1 MIARPGRLRE
11 AHAHLFQLGRS
22 LSMVDLSDCS
32 SAGAMVERIGE
43 RAKSLGR
50 KGWVL
55 AHGAR
60 PDGWDDSR
68 WPDRSELDTA
78 AEGRPMVAWCFDY
91 HALVASS
98 SALER
103 AKITGDSKFIGG
115 RVELDADGVPTGVL
129 YEHAALAM
137 WNAVPE
143 PAIDQRRELVRQA
156 CQHLAELGFVE
167 VHDLKAQPWLG
178 EILGDLVVGGEIDM
192 RFVLFPLVEDLGDTL
207 DARARW
213 SGDAV
218 TLGGGKIFVDGTLN
232 SRTAWMLEPYADGH
246 RETPRGTPMM
256 PHDEIETKLLHCSQH
271 GLPVAAHAIGD
282 AGVRAVLDAIERTD
296 CRDTGCRIEH
306 AELISP
312 EDIPRFKQ
320 LGVIASVQPCHLL
333 PDIEALRRALPD
345 RLDRVLPIR
354 ELIESGME
362 PGVDLLFGSDVP
374 IVRAEPRDS
383 IRAAVDRR
391 REGMGQSEAIG
402 PGQAIDEATAW
413 RCFRVR

>member
-1 MIARPGRLRE
+1 M
-11 AHAHLFQLGRS
+11 
-22 LSMVDLSDCS
+22 
-32 SAGAMVERIGE
+32 
-43 RAKSLGR
+43 
-50 KGWVL
+50 
-55 AHGAR
+55 
-60 PDGWDDSR
+60 
-68 WPDRSELDTA
+68 
-78 AEGRPMVAWCFDY
+78 
-91 HALVASS
+91 
-98 SALER
+98 
-103 AKITGDSKFIGG
+103 
-115 RVELDADGVPTGVL
+115 
-129 YEHAALAM
+129 
-137 WNAVPE
+137 
-143 PAIDQRRELVRQA
+143 
-156 CQHLAELGFVE
+156 
-167 VHDLKAQPWLG
+167 
-178 EILGDLVVGGEIDM
+178 
-192 RFVLFPLVEDLGDTL
+192 
-207 DARARW
+207 
-213 SGDAV
+213 
-218 TLGGGKIFVDGTLN
+218 
-232 SRTAWMLEPYADGH
+232 
-246 RETPRGTPMM
+246 
-256 PHDEIETKLLHCSQH
+256 
-271 GLPVAAHAIGD
+271 
-282 AGVRAVLDAIERTD
+282 LDAIERTD